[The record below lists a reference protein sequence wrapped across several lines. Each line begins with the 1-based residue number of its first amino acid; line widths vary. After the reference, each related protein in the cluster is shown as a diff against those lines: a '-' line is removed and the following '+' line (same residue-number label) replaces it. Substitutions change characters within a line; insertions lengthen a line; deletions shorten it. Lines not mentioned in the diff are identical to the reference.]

1 MQFKVKILEKNRE
14 IEQKILQALLPE
26 ANRILKR
33 YFQAI
38 TPKIKEAV
46 STAIKNSPEYGS
58 IVSGSL
64 KYELGIPDADS
75 RINTLLNI
83 WLSNINIDLK
93 PIVIKNSQIFGSIKV
108 SLIKADLSDVLG
120 SDAAFLTDSR
130 TGSMV
135 DWLNW
140 LSLAG
145 DRTIIKDYNFIL
157 GPNNMSRT
165 GGGIM
170 RYTPGSGKWKIPS
183 EFSGTITNNWITRAI
198 DSAAESIDTIL
209 ISTLKDV
216 V

>member
-1 MQFKVKILEKNRE
+1 MQFKLKILEKNRE
-14 IEQKILQALLPE
+14 IEQKILQALLPD
-26 ANRILKR
+26 ANAILKR

-38 TPKIKEAV
+38 TPKIKEAI

-64 KYELGIPDADS
+64 KYELGIPDGDS

-83 WLSNINIDLK
+83 WLSNINVDLK
-93 PIVIKNSQIFGSIKV
+93 PTVIKNSQIFGSIKV

-198 DSAAESIDTIL
+198 DSASGSIDTIL
-209 ISTLKDV
+209 SNTLKDV
-216 V
+216 I